1 MLAEFLGYAY
11 CLAYVLALFSWP
23 GDAFPA
29 NSYRDLDICNHWN
42 GRRHFLELGERGEL
56 HARNVSTTA
65 FRSSQL
71 GLQNDLT
78 SAPADVWYQCN
89 LELVT
94 CAECVIRVTFTHANF
109 SKSCSNTGGKS
120 NMCPC
125 EHIQFSEPPYDGTI
139 SGQEFCGD
147 GKVFRSKTRTLQ
159 LKFFYRATNAHVFS
173 LQYFS
178 ERKRPANPLEN
189 KPFKCI
195 PPLGNVKIV
204 SGTPKQSIVGSGNA
218 NSVPQVISTPYFPM
232 AYPRDYGIE
241 HILTCESENCQVRLD
256 FTDFQLGLTSTLEI
270 FDSNGQMLDSYTG
283 EHFRPPITVSSGK
296 SLLLQFRGNSATGV
310 GFRAEVSF
318 VSSKQLKDERLVPY
332 TDCGGMVT
340 GPGGAITMMNMI
352 ENATDI
358 RLFDCIWII
367 KPGNNYM
374 MMKTHI
380 SLRVDD
386 FYGMAARSE
395 LTIRQGTT
403 SDATEI
409 ETIMWPNNGL
419 GKESHIAPI
428 LTGYYIRLR
437 GVFGMSSKLA
447 IVYSV
452 FNYLNCYIGS
462 EFLCGNNHC
471 ISIRLH
477 CDGFDHCGDGSDE
490 PDSCEEDWAH
500 LHHDRRWYSHKP
512 NYYFPKMDQYPDLK
526 TATGIFIIST
536 LGIFGV
542 LSGWM
547 VILYRMGVR
556 ARHQRELQS
565 HLQTISELLDRQDDE
580 RTPDEPPSYEAP
592 PDYEEVIKVGMQQ
605 ELREPRRQ
613 RRQRPRGQRERSGCS
628 RAPSNCTMQSMVPL
642 HSSREGEGE
651 REDQEPSTSAAAMTR
666 AVAST
671 DTSQDAAQRML
682 LATAICGNA
691 SGTEQQPEQ
700 QQQQQSVGISASPS
714 SLSAGRE
721 LSTAAA
727 ATTST
732 TVDDVDAFRDASLN
746 ISLSLGLP
754 SSPISSNPGQQQ
766 LQLSSNCTE
775 HTYLKR
781 SWLLVQQQTQPR
793 RVPRLRHTFS
803 SPEAFNGHELQLPY
817 PDFLS
822 YGTNLPHERSSS
834 NFGSELSRDPSSY
847 SLGKRARLA
856 AATDQSD
863 CCTLTPSSDVE
874 PSQLEP
880 HSDSEAE
887 QQVSCFGAP
896 RRRRVRSRSFS
907 SARAAG
913 GSGGGGGG
921 GARRRLRQRS
931 SSADLLIYASMQREG
946 EGERLFFI

>member
-1 MLAEFLGYAY
+1 MLAKSLGYAY
-11 CLAYVLALFSWP
+11 CLAYVLTLISWR
-23 GDAFPA
+23 GEAYPA

-71 GLQNDLT
+71 GLKNDLST
-78 SAPADVWYQCN
+78 PDVWYQCN

-125 EHIQFSEPPYDGTI
+125 EHIQFSEPPYDATI

-178 ERKRPANPLEN
+178 ER
-189 KPFKCI
+189 
-195 PPLGNVKIV
+195 NVRIV
-204 SGTPKQSIVGSGNA
+204 SGSPKQSIVGNGNA
-218 NSVPQVISTPYFPM
+218 NSIPQVISTPYFPM

-241 HILTCESENCQVRLD
+241 HILTCESDNCQVRLD
-256 FTDFQLGLTSTLEI
+256 FTDFQLGLASTLEI

-318 VSSKQLKDERLVPY
+318 VSSKQLKDERLVPF

-352 ENATDI
+352 ENATDV

-380 SLRVDD
+380 SLRVDE

-409 ETIMWPNNGL
+409 ETVMWPNNGL
-419 GKESHIAPI
+419 TKENHIGPI

-490 PDSCEEDWAH
+490 PESCEEDWAH

-512 NYYFPKMDQYPDLK
+512 NYYFPKIDQYPDLK

-565 HLQTISELLDRQDDE
+565 HLQTISELLDRQDED
-580 RTPDEPPSYEAP
+580 RTPDEPPTYEAP

-613 RRQRPRGQRERSGCS
+613 RRRPPRGRDRGCS
-628 RAPSNCTMQSMVPL
+628 RAPSNCTMQSVVPL
-642 HSSREGEGE
+642 HRSCSL
-651 REDQEPSTSAAAMTR
+651 EDQEQPSTSAAAMTR

-671 DTSQDAAQRML
+671 DTSQDVDQVQHQQQQQELTQRML
-682 LATAICGNA
+682 LATAICESRLQALQARLGRQQRSQGQNPQAGGNPWGFQRA
-691 SGTEQQPEQ
+691 RHRFPLGVNYPQPLERH
-700 QQQQQSVGISASPS
+700 SRRHPTARRRNAPTPFETIHSIYH
-714 SLSAGRE
+714 SLQA
-721 LSTAAA
+721 
-727 ATTST
+727 
-732 TVDDVDAFRDASLN
+732 
-746 ISLSLGLP
+746 
-754 SSPISSNPGQQQ
+754 
-766 LQLSSNCTE
+766 SNCTE

-781 SWLLVQQQTQPR
+781 SWLWVQQPAQGQR
-793 RVPRLRHTFS
+793 CRVQRLRHTFS
-803 SPEAFNGHELQLPY
+803 SPEAFSANELNLPY

-847 SLGKRARLA
+847 SFGKRAKLVDA
-856 AATDQSD
+856 EQSD
-863 CCTLTPSSDVE
+863 LEDHSVQTPQSEADT
-874 PSQLEP
+874 

-887 QQVSCFGAP
+887 QQVSCFGAVTQRP
-896 RRRRVRSRSFS
+896 KRRRVRSRSFS
-907 SARAAG
+907 IAGRG
-913 GSGGGGGG
+913 GSA
-921 GARRRLRQRS
+921 ARRRLRQRS
-931 SSADLLIYASMQREG
+931 SSADLLIYATMQKGQSENENG
-946 EGERLFFI
+946 GGQRLFFI

>member
-1 MLAEFLGYAY
+1 MLAKAVGYGY
-11 CLAYVLALFSWP
+11 CLAYVLALSSWP
-23 GDAFPA
+23 GAAYPA

-65 FRSSQL
+65 YRSSPL
-71 GLQNDLT
+71 SLRNDL
-78 SAPADVWYQCN
+78 AAVDVWYQCN

-109 SKSCSNTGGKS
+109 SKSCSNTNT

-125 EHIQFSEPPYDGTI
+125 EHIQFSEPPYDTTI

-178 ERKRPANPLEN
+178 ER
-189 KPFKCI
+189 
-195 PPLGNVKIV
+195 NVRIV
-204 SGTPKQSIVGSGNA
+204 SGSPKQSIVGNGN
-218 NSVPQVISTPYFPM
+218 VKYLPQVISTPYFPM

-241 HILTCESENCQVRLD
+241 HILTCEADNCQVRLD
-256 FTDFQLGLTSTLEI
+256 FTDFQLGLASTLEI

-283 EHFRPPITVSSGK
+283 EHFRPPIAVSSGK
-296 SLLLQFRGNSATGV
+296 SLLLQFRGNSASGV

-352 ENATDI
+352 ENATDV

-395 LTIRQGTT
+395 LIIRQGTT

-409 ETIMWPNNGL
+409 ENVMWPNNGL
-419 GKESHIAPI
+419 SKENHIAPI

-490 PDSCEEDWAH
+490 PDTCEEDWAH

-512 NYYFPKMDQYPDLK
+512 NYYFPKIDQYPDLK
-526 TATGIFIIST
+526 TATGIFIVST
-536 LGIFGV
+536 MGIFGV

-565 HLQTISELLDRQDDE
+565 HLQTISELLDRQDEE

-613 RRQRPRGQRERSGCS
+613 RRRQRGRDRACS
-628 RAPSNCTMQSMVPL
+628 RAPSNCTVQSMVPVHRSCSL
-642 HSSREGEGE
+642 DRE
-651 REDQEPSTSAAAMTR
+651 RDQEQPSTSAAAMTR
-666 AVAST
+666 AT
-671 DTSQDAAQRML
+671 DAAQDATQTPQQLAQRML
-682 LATAICGNA
+682 LATAICDAAGT
-691 SGTEQQPEQ
+691 SGTPGGTRTGA
-700 QQQQQSVGISASPS
+700 QQSVGHAAGTASLP
-714 SLSAGRE
+714 AGRE
-721 LSTAAA
+721 LSTAAGA
-727 ATTST
+727 AST
-732 TVDDVDAFRDASLN
+732 PNSAADDCTDAFRDDSLN
-746 ISLSLGLP
+746 ISLTLGLP
-754 SSPISSNPGQQQ
+754 TSTADSGSGSLTPPNNQS
-766 LQLSSNCTE
+766 LTSNCTE

-781 SWLLVQQQTQPR
+781 SWLLVQQTPHGQR
-793 RVPRLRHTFS
+793 CRVQRLRHTFS
-803 SPEAFNGHELQLPY
+803 SPEAFCAPELQLPY
-817 PDFLS
+817 PDFFS
-822 YGTNLPHERSSS
+822 YGTNMPHERSSS

-847 SLGKRARLA
+847 SVGKRARL
-856 AATDQSD
+856 QSD
-863 CCTLTPSSDVE
+863 LT
-874 PSQLEP
+874 LEP
-880 HSDSEAE
+880 PSDSETE
-887 QQVSCFGAP
+887 QQVSCFGAVA
-896 RRRRVRSRSFS
+896 RRRVRSRSFS
-907 SARAAG
+907 SSASRA
-913 GSGGGGGG
+913 GSGP
-921 GARRRLRQRS
+921 RRRLRQRS
-931 SSADLLIYASMQREG
+931 SSADLLIYASMQRDGNEHAEG
-946 EGERLFFI
+946 NTLQRLFFI